1 MCCEGLVEEY
11 SGLHSKCKE
20 VKEQRSDAVRDRV
33 SSYAVALGV
42 AARHVLDKRVGVLE
56 GWKGNV
62 YVKDQGTE
70 KSQLRHVLS
79 TGTDMS
85 RFKKKV
91 LPGIG
96 GAHL

>member
-1 MCCEGLVEEY
+1 MCCEELVKEY
-11 SGLHSKCKE
+11 SGLLSKHKE
-20 VKEQRSDAVRDRV
+20 VKEQRPDAVRDRV

-70 KSQLRHVLS
+70 KSQLRHVLGM
-79 TGTDMS
+79 GTDMS
-85 RFKKKV
+85 RFKKEV
-91 LPGIG
+91 SPGIG
-96 GAHL
+96 GAYL